1 MRIEALVR
9 KVYEVTT
16 PYVGVASIED
26 VLLESSFLVVME
38 QARFVGILTP
48 ADVVRYSH
56 RLVIDCLCDKP
67 RVDYEYGIE
76 FVLELMKESQNSV
89 LPVFKG
95 DEFIGV
101 ITQDD
106 LTEYLFEYRKDL
118 EQKVAERTA
127 ELATTNEQLQ
137 REIAE
142 RKRAGE
148 ALRKARD
155 ELEIRV
161 QERTAEL
168 AKANEALRAEITERK
183 RAEECR
189 LRTERLAAM
198 GRLAAALAHEI
209 NNPLQAISSS
219 LELVLDFPLEEEE
232 RLEYLQA
239 ARREIER
246 LMALT
251 GRVLNFA
258 RPPRV
263 EQQPTSAADVVHD
276 ALALVSKRLDYSDI
290 RVSLDLPDVLPP
302 VLASSSQLA
311 QVFLNLI
318 INAIEAMPDGGELS
332 ISARLAGEQVEVT
345 FTDSGPGISPDA
357 IARLFEPFYTTKEN
371 GTGLGLATS
380 HSIIQQHGGTLTAG
394 NAPGGGA
401 VFTVALPIAPLDKP
415 HLAERRL

>member
-1 MRIEALVR
+1 
-9 KVYEVTT
+9 
-16 PYVGVASIED
+16 
-26 VLLESSFLVVME
+26 
-38 QARFVGILTP
+38 
-48 ADVVRYSH
+48 
-56 RLVIDCLCDKP
+56 
-67 RVDYEYGIE
+67 
-76 FVLELMKESQNSV
+76 
-89 LPVFKG
+89 
-95 DEFIGV
+95 
-101 ITQDD
+101 
-106 LTEYLFEYRKDL
+106 
-118 EQKVAERTA
+118 
-127 ELATTNEQLQ
+127 
-137 REIAE
+137 
-142 RKRAGE
+142 
-148 ALRKARD
+148 KAHD

-183 RAEECR
+183 RAEECL

-318 INAIEAMPDGGELS
+318 INAIQALPDGGALS

-357 IARLFEPFYTTKEN
+357 MARLFEPFYTTKEN

-415 HLAERRL
+415 HLAERR